1 MAFPTITVECMF
13 NDPTW
18 TDISAWTRGVSIR
31 RGASRVDSPLL
42 RYEAGTATIRL
53 DNRDRRFDP
62 TNLAGP
68 YVSGFSNTT
77 SELAFTA
84 AITQFFGHGV
94 TVAVKSAAGQTA
106 TVSAVSSTASG
117 TTSSFSV
124 PRPAGTVSGRIM
136 LAFHSCDTGTP
147 ASMTVSG
154 GSAWTTL
161 TTVTSGDDALQ
172 LRISYKV
179 TGGSE
184 PANYTFG
191 QASGADGV
199 AAVVLLSGADTGAVP
214 VFAVQSNP
222 ESSYFVTPG
231 VTPAGEDDLEL
242 RWVAGT
248 GGGSGNSWTVP
259 DGYTERV
266 DAQSGA
272 YVTAALASAELSGY
286 GQGTATR
293 VVPMR
298 PIRIRA
304 VWNAVTYDLFRGYVD
319 TWDVDWQGNYESEV
333 TVPCTD
339 AFKIFGAD
347 SRTALGAPVGAGED
361 SGARV
366 NRILDSLG
374 WSASD
379 RVISTGNSTVQGTTL
394 EGDSL
399 AELQTVADTEIGEL
413 YVRGD
418 GKVVFRN
425 RQALVS
431 ETRSTT
437 VQATF
442 GGDPGELPYHEV
454 GISYDDVQMANRVKA
469 TREGG
474 AEQVAED
481 IDSIDEYT
489 AHTFERSGLLHVSDG
504 ETLSWAQWLLHLG
517 KSPELRF
524 DEITIRPIK
533 DETSLFPQVL
543 GREIGDRIAI
553 KRQPPGGGDVVERE
567 VFIRGIEHTIEGG
580 WRWETR
586 WVLQSATQVGSF
598 FTLGHATLGVLG
610 ANALV
615 Y

>member
-1 MAFPTITVECMF
+1 MF
-13 NDPTW
+13 NSPTW
-18 TDISAWTRGVSIR
+18 TDISAWTRGVFTR
-31 RGASRVDSPLL
+31 RGASRVDGPLL
-42 RYEAGTATIRL
+42 RYEAGTATVRL

-77 SELAFTA
+77 PDLGFTA
-84 AITQFFGHGV
+84 DDTQFFGHGV

-106 TVSAVSSTASG
+106 TIADVKSNASG
-117 TTSSFSV
+117 SVSFTV
-124 PRPAGTVSGRIM
+124 TRPTGTVSGRVM
-136 LAFHSCDTGTP
+136 LAFLSSDLGTT
-147 ASMTVSG
+147 ADLTVSG
-154 GSAWTTL
+154 GAAWTPLGTI
-161 TTVTSGDDALQ
+161 TSGEDALQ
-172 LRISYKV
+172 TRVWRKV

-184 PANYTFG
+184 PPTYTFG

-199 AAVVLLSGADTGAVP
+199 ASVVLVNNADTAAVP
-214 VFAVQSNP
+214 ILASLDNP
-222 ESSYFVTPG
+222 ESSFFITPG
-231 VTPAGEDDLEL
+231 VTPAGDNDVEL

-248 GGGSGNSWTVP
+248 GGGAGNSWESP
-259 DGYTERV
+259 DDYAERV
-266 DAQSGA
+266 DAQSNA
-272 YVTAALASAELSGY
+272 FVTASLATRELTGF
-286 GQGTATR
+286 GQGTGTR
-293 VVPMR
+293 VLPMR
-298 PIRIRA
+298 PIRVRA
-304 VWNAVTYDLFRGYVD
+304 TWNSVTYDLFRGYVD
-319 TWDVDWQGNYESEV
+319 TWDIDWEGDYESEAN
-333 TVPCTD
+333 VPATD

-347 SRTALGAPVGAGED
+347 SRTALGAPVGAGEL

-374 WSASD
+374 WSALD
-379 RVISTGNSTVQGTTL
+379 RVISTGNSAMQGTTL
-394 EGDSL
+394 EGDGLS
-399 AELQTVADTEIGEL
+399 ELQTVADSEIGEL
-413 YVRGD
+413 YID
-418 GKVVFRN
+418 GAGRVVFRN

-442 GGDPGELPYHEV
+442 GGDPGELPYYKV
-454 GISYDDVQMANRVKA
+454 GISYDDTMMANRVKA

-481 IDSIDEYT
+481 TDSIDEFE
-489 AHTFERSGLLHVSDG
+489 AHTFERSGLAHVSDG

-517 KSPELRF
+517 KEPELRF

-543 GREIGDRIAI
+543 SREIGDRIAI
-553 KRQPPGGGDVVERE
+553 TRRPPGGGDVVYRE

-580 WRWETR
+580 HRWETR
-586 WVLQSATQVGSF
+586 WILQSATQVGSF

-610 ANALV
+610 QNALV

>member
-1 MAFPTITVECMF
+1 MAFPQVIVECMF

-18 TDISAWTRGVSIR
+18 TDISAWTRGISIR
-31 RGASRVDSPLL
+31 RGSSRVDSPLL

-62 TNLAGP
+62 THLAGP
-68 YVSGFSNTT
+68 YASGVSSDTGDQ
-77 SELAFTA
+77 AFTA
-84 AITQFFGHGV
+84 ALTQFFGHGV
-94 TVAVKSAAGQTA
+94 TVAVKSASGQTA
-106 TVSAVSSTASG
+106 DIASVSSNTSAS
-117 TTSSFSV
+117 TSFSV
-124 PRPAGTVSGRIM
+124 SRPSGTVSGRVM
-136 LAFHSCDTGTP
+136 LAFHTADVGTT
-147 ASMTVSG
+147 AAMTISG
-154 GSAWTTL
+154 GAAWTSLGTI
-161 TTVTSGDDALQ
+161 TSGTDALQ
-172 LRISYKV
+172 TRVWRKV

-184 PANYTFG
+184 PATYSFG

-199 AAVVLLSGADTGAVP
+199 AAVVLLSGADTGVVP
-214 VFAVQSNP
+214 VFGSLDNP
-222 ESSYFVTPG
+222 ESSYFLTPG
-231 VTPAGEDDLEL
+231 VTPAADDDVEL

-248 GGGSGNSWTVP
+248 GGGAGNSWTAP

-266 DAQSGA
+266 DAQSNA
-272 YVTAALASAELSGY
+272 YVTASLATKQLTGY
-286 GQGTATR
+286 GSGTGTR

-298 PIRIRA
+298 PIRVRA
-304 VWNAVTYDLFRGYVD
+304 VWNAVTYDLFRGFVD
-319 TWDVDWQGNYESEV
+319 TWDVDWKGSYESEV

-339 AFKIFGAD
+339 AFKVFGAY

-379 RVISTGNSTVQGTTL
+379 RVISTGDSTLQGTTL
-394 EGDSL
+394 EGDGL
-399 AELQTVADTEIGEL
+399 AELQLVADSEIGEL

-425 RQALVS
+425 RQAIVS

-442 GGDPGELPYHEV
+442 GGDPAELPYHDV
-454 GISYDDVQMANRVKA
+454 GISCDDVQMANLVRA

-474 AEQVAED
+474 AEQTASD
-481 IDSIDEYT
+481 TASIAEYT
-489 AHTFERSGLLHVSDG
+489 THTFERSGLLHVSDG
-504 ETLSWAQWLLHLG
+504 ETLSWAQWILHLA
-517 KSPELRF
+517 KDPELRF
-524 DEITIRPIK
+524 DQLTVRPIK
-533 DETSLFPQVL
+533 DETALFPQVL
-543 GREIGDRIAI
+543 SREIGDRIAI
-553 KRQPPGGGDVVERE
+553 KRQPPGDGDIVERE

-580 WRWETR
+580 HQWETT

-610 ANALV
+610 QNALV